1 MKMTR
6 QSNIKTIIKI
16 ILFFILPLLSY
27 GCSSVLTT
35 VAEQIYLTVTDCRNV
50 RTILDDTT
58 IKLTIINKYHDD
70 EYISTLN
77 SLDLSVECYK
87 GHVYLVG
94 EYDKPVQKER
104 VVKIAKNVKG
114 VEKVTSYLL
123 QKNRNDICGIDEN
136 LKIMLSVKTNL
147 IGDKDLWARNI
158 DVKSVQ
164 CHVVLYGIVASDDK
178 MTKAIEHAKSVKG
191 VRSVKSFLSS
201 AEKTDSNLLV
211 RQ

>member
-35 VAEQIYLTVTDCRNV
+35 VGEQIYLTVTDCRNV
-50 RTILDDTT
+50 KTILDDTT

>member
-1 MKMTR
+1 MTR
-6 QSNIKTIIKI
+6 TSTIKNIIII
-16 ILFFILPLLSY
+16 ITFVILPLLSC

-50 RTILDDTT
+50 KTILDDTT
-58 IKLTIINKYHDD
+58 IKLTIINEYHDD
-70 EYISTLN
+70 EYISALN

-104 VVKIAKNVKG
+104 AVNIAKNVKG
-114 VEKVTSYLL
+114 VDNVTSFLL
-123 QKNRNDICGIDEN
+123 PKNKNDICGINEN
-136 LKIMLSVKTNL
+136 LEIMLSVKTHL

-178 MTKAIEHAKSVKG
+178 ITKAIEHAKSVAG
-191 VRSVKSFLSS
+191 VRSVKSLLTS

-211 RQ
+211 HK